1 MTEFDALPRP
11 PIGLHTDTSIRADL
25 IVPGVGRND
34 TRRLSFAMFIRI
46 YYQTSRAADGWAIA
60 PINTNVVGCAGKRD
74 AVPVAVWRPGT
85 VWRTCAICCI
95 EGRNG
100 ACAKYAAL
108 ALLVSGG
115 VVCGEG

>member
-11 PIGLHTDTSIRADL
+11 SIGPHADTSIRADL
-25 IVPGVGRND
+25 IVPGRGWND
-34 TRRLSFAMFIRI
+34 PRRRLSLAIFIRI
-46 YYQTSRAADGWAIA
+46 YHQTSRTADEWAIA
-60 PINTNVVGCAGKRD
+60 PINTNVVGCAGERD

-100 ACAKYAAL
+100 ACAK
-108 ALLVSGG
+108 
-115 VVCGEG
+115 